1 MEFANN
7 LRMFRIENGLT
18 QVQLA
23 KKLMVTDSAVR
34 LWETQGREP
43 DYKMLCKIAEVLKIT
58 VGQLLGV
65 EDY

>member
-1 MEFANN
+1 MEFAKN
-7 LRMFRIENGLT
+7 LRMFRTENGLT

-43 DYKMLCKIAEVLKIT
+43 DYKMLCKIAEVLEIT

-65 EDY
+65 ED